1 MGRALGLSRDLPD
14 GRRTRAVV
22 SVTTHPFL
30 IVCAAIALA
39 VLLWVAAVFAVVL
52 ATDTIVWQALDYL
65 LTTAGA

>member
-1 MGRALGLSRDLPD
+1 
-14 GRRTRAVV
+14 
-22 SVTTHPFL
+22 VTTHPFL